1 MKTITL
7 TLSTNDVAII
17 QRSLLH
23 TAMKLQNESH
33 NPQNSPELRDSSV
46 QKFEAIRGIFNDI
59 SNQCEKQEKQ
69 EDAE

>member
-17 QRSLLH
+17 QRSLLYA
-23 TAMKLQNESH
+23 AMTLQNESH
-33 NPQNSPELRDSSV
+33 HPQNSPEVRDSFVHKSG
-46 QKFEAIRGIFNDI
+46 AIRGILNDI
-59 SNQCEKQEKQ
+59 SNQCEKQKEQ

>member
-17 QRSLLH
+17 QRSLLY
-23 TAMKLQNESH
+23 TAMVFQNESH
-33 NPQNSPELRDSSV
+33 SPQHSPEARDSFVNTSKKV
-46 QKFEAIRGIFNDI
+46 RDILNDI
-59 SNQCEKQEKQ
+59 SNQCEKQKEQ